1 MAAPED
7 VQNLR
12 AAVMRYKAA
21 DDQIRELNKQVYPLR
36 EQRKIIE
43 MEIVDIVKQPAYAA
57 FTKLDIREDGSSIKI
72 IKPGWNAAWSL
83 SKTSLRYYLTQYFQ
97 STGAPTAD
105 GCYRYI
111 HDIHLATL
119 RKNEYA
125 IERVVPSA
133 DE

>member
-21 DDQIRELNKQVYPLR
+21 DDQIRELNKQVYSLR
-36 EQRKIIE
+36 EQRKITE
-43 MEIVDIVKQPAYAA
+43 LEIVDIVKQPAYAT

-83 SKTSLRYYLTQYFQ
+83 SKSYLRHYLTQYFQ
-97 STGAPTAD
+97 STGAPTAN
-105 GCYRYI
+105 GCYNYI
-111 HDIHLATL
+111 HDVHLATL
-119 RKNEYA
+119 RKEVYA

-133 DE
+133 NE